1 MHSSLR
7 PTSVLTLAAALLLGA
22 AAAAHHA
29 DSHAH
34 GHDHGA
40 HAHSHATQ
48 DDIGKPGAP
57 ARVTRTIAVD
67 MSDGMRFT
75 PASIE
80 ARADETVRFVITN
93 SGRMRHEFILGS
105 AADLAA
111 HAEAMKS
118 QPEMEHTEPNM
129 LTLAPGDRGEIV
141 WQFTRGGQVDFGCL
155 QPGHFDAGM
164 KGAVVVQRAGRTVP

>member
-1 MHSSLR
+1 MHSILR
-7 PTSVLTLAAALLLGA
+7 PTSALTLAAALLLGA
-22 AAAAHHA
+22 AAAVHHA

-80 ARADETVRFVITN
+80 ARAGETARFVITN
-93 SGRMRHEFILGS
+93 SGRITHQSVI
-105 AADLAA
+105 
-111 HAEAMKS
+111 
-118 QPEMEHTEPNM
+118 
-129 LTLAPGDRGEIV
+129 
-141 WQFTRGGQVDFGCL
+141 
-155 QPGHFDAGM
+155 
-164 KGAVVVQRAGRTVP
+164 